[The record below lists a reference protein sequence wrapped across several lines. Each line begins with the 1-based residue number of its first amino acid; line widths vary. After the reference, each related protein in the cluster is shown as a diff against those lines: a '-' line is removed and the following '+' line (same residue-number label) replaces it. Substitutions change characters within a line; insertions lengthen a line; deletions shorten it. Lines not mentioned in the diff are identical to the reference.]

1 MSGAVGPQGPDE
13 RQGDALPASPT
24 GQPGRSDGEEAPS
37 VELRAEAIL
46 LERAIGGWRG
56 LIDSGLPT
64 AVFVLV
70 YAVSGQALT
79 PSIVAAVAVG
89 LVVAVVRV
97 VRREP
102 LQQVAA
108 GFAGLAIAALVSW
121 RTGRAQDFF
130 LPGFLTNL
138 GYGLAFLVSIIVR
151 WPLLGVAMGLL
162 TGAGTSWRRD
172 TTLRRTYTAAS
183 WIWVGV
189 FFGRLLVQVP
199 LYLAGAVTQLGFA
212 KVILGTPLFIA
223 AAYLSY
229 RLLAPAYRQARG
241 DRGDAGAPA
250 PDPGP

>member
-1 MSGAVGPQGPDE
+1 MNETNGE
-13 RQGDALPASPT
+13 RPKDA
-24 GQPGRSDGEEAPS
+24 APEDAS

-64 AVFVLV
+64 AVFVIV
-70 YAVSGQALT
+70 YAFSGQALV
-79 PSIVAAVAVG
+79 PSIVAAMVAG
-89 LVVAVVRV
+89 LVIGVVRL
-97 VRREP
+97 VRKEP

-108 GFAGLAIAALVSW
+108 GFAGLAIAAFVSW

-138 GYGLAFLVSIIVR
+138 GYGLAFLISILVR
-151 WPLLGVAMGLL
+151 WPLLGVVMGFL
-162 TGAGTSWRRD
+162 TGAGSSWRSD

-189 FFGRLLVQVP
+189 FFGRLAIQLP
-199 LYLAGAVTQLGFA
+199 LYFAGAITLLGIA

-229 RLLAPAYRQARG
+229 RLLGPAYRRAKG
-241 DRGDAGAPA
+241 DRAAAEAQA
-250 PDPGP
+250 PDPEQ

>member
-1 MSGAVGPQGPDE
+1 MTAHPEGDGSQQPRAGAPE
-13 RQGDALPASPT
+13 EPA
-24 GQPGRSDGEEAPS
+24 

-70 YAVSGQALT
+70 YALSGQALT
-79 PSIVAAVAVG
+79 ASIAAAVVVG
-89 LVVAVVRV
+89 LVIAVVRI

-102 LQQVAA
+102 LQQIAA

-138 GYGLAFLVSIIVR
+138 GYGLAFLVSILVR

-162 TGAGTSWRRD
+162 TGAGSSWRQD

-199 LYLAGAVTQLGFA
+199 LYLAGAVTLLGIA

-229 RLLAPAYRQARG
+229 RLLAPAYRRARG
-241 DRGDAGAPA
+241 DRADAGAPA
-250 PDPGP
+250 PDPEP

>member
-1 MSGAVGPQGPDE
+1 MSTPTGPASDAEPPE
-13 RQGDALPASPT
+13 READQSDAQQGDAK
-24 GQPGRSDGEEAPS
+24 QSDVSG
-37 VELRAEAIL
+37 VELRAEAVL

-70 YAVSGQALT
+70 YALSGQALT
-79 PSIVAAVAVG
+79 PSVIAAVAAG
-89 LVVAVVRV
+89 LVIAIVRV

-108 GFAGLAIAALVSW
+108 GFAGLAIAAFVSW

-138 GYGLAFLVSIIVR
+138 GYGVAFLVSILVR

-189 FFGRLLVQVP
+189 FFGRLAVQVP
-199 LYLAGAVTQLGFA
+199 LYLAGAVTLLGIA

-229 RLLAPAYRQARG
+229 RLLAPVYRRAR
-241 DRGDAGAPA
+241 DAREAAEAPA
-250 PDPGP
+250 PDPEP